1 LFSCDNGVSI
11 KVGTDVFSD
20 TNSKEN
26 LDMSNDILNDQIQE
40 LKEAL
45 ANVKN
50 ENKELSVKVA
60 EANIGKWE
68 DQVAEY
74 KQQVETISST
84 LTKTSEELSGTQA
97 KIEELE
103 ESLATESEA
112 RTAAEG
118 LIEEMESEKSLVERK
133 SQLIEAGLS
142 EEEALAK
149 LEVFGSLSDEQFEAV
164 AETIKEAAGENPF
177 LKKKKEEEDEEK
189 KKAKTKSSAESD
201 DAEASEIE
209 ETNEEEAEAVD
220 EEVLETA
227 SVEEAVDMSVSSE
240 ESEDEI
246 APVRASLREWVN
258 NNVLKTEQ
266 GESV

>member
-1 LFSCDNGVSI
+1 
-11 KVGTDVFSD
+11 
-20 TNSKEN
+20 
-26 LDMSNDILNDQIQE
+26 MSNDILNDQIQE

-45 ANVKN
+45 ASVES
-50 ENKELSVKVA
+50 ENKELSAKVA

-74 KQQVETISST
+74 KQQVETVSST
-84 LTKTSEELSGTQA
+84 LTETSEELSGAQT

-103 ESLATESEA
+103 GSLATELEA

-118 LIEEMESEKSLVERK
+118 LVEKMESEKSLSERK
-133 SQLIEAGLS
+133 AQLIEAGLS

-177 LKKKKEEEDEEK
+177 LKKKKEEEEDEEK
-189 KKAKTKSSAESD
+189 KKAKMKRYAKSD
-201 DAEASEIE
+201 DIEAEASES
-209 ETNEEEAEAVD
+209 EEASEEVADADEAEVVD
-220 EEVLETA
+220 EEVLNTA

-240 ESEDEI
+240 ISEDKI
-246 APVRASLREWVN
+246 TPVRASLREWVN

-266 GESV
+266 GE

>member
-1 LFSCDNGVSI
+1 
-11 KVGTDVFSD
+11 
-20 TNSKEN
+20 
-26 LDMSNDILNDQIQE
+26 MSNDILNDQIQE

-84 LTKTSEELSGTQA
+84 LTETSEELSGTQA

-118 LIEEMESEKSLVERK
+118 LIKEMESEKSLVERK

-149 LEVFGSLSDEQFEAV
+149 MDVFGNLSDEQFEAI
-164 AETIKEAAGENPF
+164 AQTIKAFPKVEAA
-177 LKKKKEEEDEEK
+177 EEEVEDITADE
-189 KKAKTKSSAESD
+189 
-201 DAEASEIE
+201 AEASDSE
-209 ETNEEEAEAVD
+209 ETNEEEAEAEEAEAVD

-227 SVEEAVDMSVSSE
+227 AVEEAVDMSVSSE